1 MRQIILMMMMMMMR
15 GSWARPTSSHTS
27 PRNRTAECPWAAA
40 VAAHTCRHPPLQRVH
55 VCARMCTYV
64 PIRALGA
71 ALSSQLQAAP
81 VQPNRDAASREAA
94 AGLHATEAGGG
105 NSSPNDNKGNNVTKH
120 VHELGMF
127 IWICKECSHGDL
139 SLWAAGVSRLPSL
152 ILLVFLLLSYW
163 DWFIWIHDP
172 FSCLHFHF
180 LSFTLLHFLWNCFYL
195 MIVV

>member
-1 MRQIILMMMMMMMR
+1 MMMMMR
-15 GSWARPTSSHTS
+15 GSWARPISSHTS

-40 VAAHTCRHPPLQRVH
+40 VAAHTCRHPPLQRAH
-55 VCARMCTYV
+55 VCADTCARCCLVITASGCAC
-64 PIRALGA
+64 PTK
-71 ALSSQLQAAP
+71 P
-81 VQPNRDAASREAA
+81 WRDAASREAV
-94 AGLHATEAGGG
+94 AGLHATETGGG

-127 IWICKECSHGDL
+127 MWICKECSHGDL

-163 DWFIWIHDP
+163 DWLIWIHDP

-180 LSFTLLHFLWNCFYL
+180 LSFTLLHFLWNCFCL
-195 MIVV
+195 MIFI